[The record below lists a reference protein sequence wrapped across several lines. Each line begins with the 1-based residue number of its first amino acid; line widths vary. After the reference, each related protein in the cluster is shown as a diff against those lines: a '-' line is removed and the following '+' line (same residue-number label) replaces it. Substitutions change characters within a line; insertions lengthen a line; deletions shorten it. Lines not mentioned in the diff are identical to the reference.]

1 MINVKDTNIG
11 CAILL
16 YVGDW
21 KYNAYVF
28 TDYEKADMYIIE
40 HHEDFLSYVKD
51 YMDDLTLQHPQDYE
65 RKIEQAKENIANDR
79 LGFPL
84 FCEWYNVEEEEDG
97 TRIVDCDEDFWEN
110 VADGKYILQLP
121 EE

>member
-16 YVGDW
+16 YKCDW

-28 TDYEKADMYIIE
+28 TDYEKADMYVIE
-40 HHEDFLSYVKD
+40 HHEDFLSYVTD
-51 YMDDLTLQHPQDYE
+51 YMDDLTLQNPQDYE
-65 RKIEQAKENIANDR
+65 RTIEQAKENIANDR

-84 FCEWYNVEEEEDG
+84 FCKWYNVEEEEDG
-97 TRIVDCDEDFWEN
+97 TRIVDCDDDFWEN
-110 VADGKYILQLP
+110 VADGTYILQLP
-121 EE
+121 E